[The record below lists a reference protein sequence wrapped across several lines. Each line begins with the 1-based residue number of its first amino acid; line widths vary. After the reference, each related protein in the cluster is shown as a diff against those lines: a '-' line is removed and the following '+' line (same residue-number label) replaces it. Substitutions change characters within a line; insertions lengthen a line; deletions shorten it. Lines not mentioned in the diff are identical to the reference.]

1 MGSIAPEDEE
11 VTVEVREDSPA
22 HYFLKIESF
31 TRLSESGIYKFES
44 NEFEA
49 AGYKWKMII
58 YHDGNTRENGSG
70 HISVYLA
77 ISGTSSLLVGWEVN
91 AIFTFFL
98 FDQIHDNYLSV
109 RGTILEKSSFFNLS
123 SLYGD
128 FPNFFLIK
136 HSKRPL
142 MDTLLTTNV
151 SLEKRYSSFKG
162 KQSVNSCPW

>member
-1 MGSIAPEDEE
+1 MWAE

-109 RGTILEKSSFFNLS
+109 RGKKQLFQPIKSLWGLPKFLS
-123 SLYGD
+123 
-128 FPNFFLIK
+128 
-136 HSKRPL
+136 H
-142 MDTLLTTNV
+142 
-151 SLEKRYSSFKG
+151 
-162 KQSVNSCPW
+162 